1 MFNKKYYNINLPFMT
16 KENIRRA
23 ENFKNYLINNNFK
36 NNISFFET
44 GGNYYFLHFEIFIN
58 SKKEFD
64 EINKMLNIVVFY
76 DSIIQENQKW
86 FSCFYFL

>member
-16 KENIRRA
+16 RENIRRA

-76 DSIIQENQKW
+76 DSIIQENHLENH
-86 FSCFYFL
+86 F

>member
-16 KENIRRA
+16 RENIRRA

-44 GGNYYFLHFEIFIN
+44 GGNYYVLHFEIFIN

-76 DSIIQENQKW
+76 DSIIQENQK
-86 FSCFYFL
+86 

>member
-58 SKKEFD
+58 SEKEFD
-64 EINKMLNIVVFY
+64 EINQMLNIVVFY
-76 DSIIQENQKW
+76 DSITQENH
-86 FSCFYFL
+86 F

>member
-1 MFNKKYYNINLPFMT
+1 MFIAKYYNLDLPCMT

-23 ENFKNYLINNNFK
+23 ENFKNYLVNNNFK

-44 GGNYYFLHFEIFIN
+44 DAHYYFLHFEIFIN
-58 SKKEFD
+58 SKNEFD

-76 DSIIQENQKW
+76 DSIIEENQT
-86 FSCFYFL
+86 

>member
-1 MFNKKYYNINLPFMT
+1 MFIAKYYSLDLPCMT

-23 ENFKNYLINNNFK
+23 ENFKNYLVNNNFK

-44 GGNYYFLHFEIFIN
+44 DGHYYYLHFEIFIN
-58 SKKEFD
+58 SKNEFD

-76 DSIIQENQKW
+76 DSIIEENQK
-86 FSCFYFL
+86 

>member
-1 MFNKKYYNINLPFMT
+1 MFIAKYYNLDLPVMT

-23 ENFKNYLINNNFK
+23 KNFKNYLVNNNFK

-44 GGNYYFLHFEIFIN
+44 DGHYHFLHFEIFIN
-58 SKKEFD
+58 SKNEFD

-76 DSIIQENQKW
+76 DYIIEDNH
-86 FSCFYFL
+86 F

>member
-1 MFNKKYYNINLPFMT
+1 MFNKKYYNVNLPFMT

-44 GGNYYFLHFEIFIN
+44 GGNYYFLHFKIFIN

-64 EINKMLNIVVFY
+64 EINKMLNIIVFY
-76 DSIIQENQKW
+76 DAIIQENH
-86 FSCFYFL
+86 F

>member
-1 MFNKKYYNINLPFMT
+1 MFDKKYYNINLPFMT
-16 KENIRRA
+16 RENIRRA

-58 SKKEFD
+58 SEKEFN
-64 EINKMLNIVVFY
+64 EINQMLNIVVFY
-76 DSIIQENQKW
+76 DSIIQENH
-86 FSCFYFL
+86 F

>member
-16 KENIRRA
+16 RENIRRA

-36 NNISFFET
+36 NNISFFEI

-76 DSIIQENQKW
+76 DSIIQENQK
-86 FSCFYFL
+86 

>member
-1 MFNKKYYNINLPFMT
+1 MFDKKYYNINLPFMT
-16 KENIRRA
+16 RENIRRA

-44 GGNYYFLHFEIFIN
+44 GGSYYFLHFEIFIN
-58 SKKEFD
+58 SEKEFD

-76 DSIIQENQKW
+76 DSIIQENQK
-86 FSCFYFL
+86 

>member
-1 MFNKKYYNINLPFMT
+1 MFDKKYYNINLPFT
-16 KENIRRA
+16 TEENIRRA

-76 DSIIQENQKW
+76 DSIIQENH
-86 FSCFYFL
+86 F